1 MSEQNLVDCST
12 RYGNHGCNGGLM
24 DFAFKYIKENGGIDT
39 EESYPYEGMDDTCR
53 YCFSTKNIW
62 RCSGILFK
70 DLVALDSIL
79 TTR

>member
-1 MSEQNLVDCST
+1 
-12 RYGNHGCNGGLM
+12 M

-53 YCFSTKNIW
+53 YCFSKNSW

-79 TTR
+79 RTDPEADSCFLFFFMYTHN

>member
-53 YCFSTKNIW
+53 YCFSTKTFGDVLVFYLKIW
-62 RCSGILFK
+62 LR
-70 DLVALDSIL
+70 
-79 TTR
+79 

>member
-1 MSEQNLVDCST
+1 
-12 RYGNHGCNGGLM
+12 M

-79 TTR
+79 TTDPEADSCFLFFFYYVHTHLKSI